1 MKKKKPEAVGF
12 LTHHPEEGCH
22 GLPAPVLVQGEGE
35 VRVLEEKRP
44 NLPMDSLLKITSRYR
59 ISCVNFEFGNF
70 SSQVVFQR

>member
-44 NLPMDSLLKITSRYR
+44 NK
-59 ISCVNFEFGNF
+59 E
-70 SSQVVFQR
+70 VFVSVIPTCPWTAC